1 MAVVISP
8 ASEQQAGQH
17 EETKQSTQKLFQR
30 YLRYLKDERRYSLAT
45 LDSYQRDL
53 LQFIEFI
60 NAVNVTDCCEVDSLH
75 VRNYAG
81 SRRRRGISARS
92 LHRSLSAIRG
102 FYTFLQREQ
111 LVENNP
117 VADVSGPSI
126 EKKLPNLL
134 DVDEINRLL
143 NEGPQNP
150 LKLRDY
156 AMMELMYSSGL
167 RLAEMVNLNIN
178 DIDLSQGQVQ
188 VLGKGNKTRYLPV
201 GANACKALN
210 RWLEARN
217 NIVAEG
223 ELAVFINNRGNR
235 ISSRAVQQRMAQV
248 GREQGLD
255 KHVHPHMLRHSF
267 ASHLLES
274 SGDLRAVQEMLG
286 HADIS
291 TTQIY
296 THLDFQHLA
305 QVYDKAHPRA
315 KKAQKVEGTSV
326 NQSNFTENSFPK
338 DD

>member
-1 MAVVISP
+1 MAVVTSP
-8 ASEQQAGQH
+8 EIGQP
-17 EETKQSTQKLFQR
+17 EAAKQSTQNLFHR
-30 YLRYLKDERRYSLAT
+30 YLRYLKDERRYSPAT

-53 LQFIEFI
+53 NQFIEFI
-60 NAVNVTDCCEVDSLH
+60 NAVNVHDCCDVDNLH

-81 SRRRRGISARS
+81 SRRRRGVSARS
-92 LHRSLSAIRG
+92 LHRSLSAVRG
-102 FYTFLQREQ
+102 FYTYLQREQ
-111 LVENNP
+111 LIENNP

-167 RLAEMVNLNIN
+167 RLAEMVNLNL
-178 DIDLSQGQVQ
+178 DAIDLKQAQVQ
-188 VLGKGNKTRYLPV
+188 VLGKGNKTRYLPI
-201 GANACKALN
+201 GTNACKALN
-210 RWLEARN
+210 RWLEARP
-217 NIVAEG
+217 NIAEQD
-223 ELAVFINNRGNR
+223 ELAVFVNNRGKR
-235 ISSRAVQQRMAQV
+235 LSPRAVQQRMAQI

-315 KKAQKVEGTSV
+315 KKANAPESQASS
-326 NQSNFTENSFPK
+326 QSDFLDNTFPK
-338 DD
+338 DE

>member
-1 MAVVISP
+1 MAVVTSP
-8 ASEQQAGQH
+8 ESEQQAGQPK
-17 EETKQSTQKLFQR
+17 EVQQATQKHFQR
-30 YLRYLKDERRYSLAT
+30 YLRYLKDERRYSPAT

-53 LQFIEFI
+53 TQFIEFI
-60 NAVNVTDCCEVDSLH
+60 NAVNVADCCDVDSLH
-75 VRNYAG
+75 VRNFAG

-111 LVENNP
+111 LIKNNP
-117 VADVSGPSI
+117 VADVSGPTI
-126 EKKLPNLL
+126 QKKLPNLL

-167 RLAEMVNLNIN
+167 RLAEMVNLNLEA
-178 DIDLSQGQVQ
+178 IDLTQGQVQ
-188 VLGKGNKTRYLPV
+188 VLGKGNKTRYLPI
-201 GANACKALN
+201 GSKACKALN
-210 RWLEARN
+210 RWLEARV
-217 NIVAEG
+217 NIVTEG

-235 ISSRAVQQRMAQV
+235 LSPRAVQQRMAQI

-315 KKAQKVEGTSV
+315 KKPKSSTQTDHI
-326 NQSNFTENSFPK
+326 ENSFPK

>member
-1 MAVVISP
+1 MAVVIRQ
-8 ASEQQAGQH
+8 ASEQQVGQL
-17 EETKQSTQKLFQR
+17 EEATQATQKLFQR
-30 YLRYLKDERRYSLAT
+30 YLRYLKDERRYSPAT

-60 NAVNVTDCCEVDSLH
+60 NAVNVTDCCQVDSLH

-111 LVENNP
+111 LIENNP

-167 RLAEMVNLNIN
+167 RLAEMVNLNLN
-178 DIDLSQGQVQ
+178 DIDLTQGQVH

-210 RWLEARN
+210 RWLEARS
-217 NIVAEG
+217 NIVADG

-235 ISSRAVQQRMAQV
+235 ISPRAVQQRMAQI

-315 KKAQKVEGTSV
+315 KKSLNPEGSPHK
-326 NQSNFTENSFPK
+326 QAGLTENSFPK

>member
-1 MAVVISP
+1 MAVVTSP
-8 ASEQQAGQH
+8 AKDQQARQS
-17 EETKQSTQKLFQR
+17 EEAKQATQKLLQR
-30 YLRYLKDERRYSLAT
+30 YLRYLKDERRYSVAT
-45 LDSYQRDL
+45 LDSYTRDL
-53 LQFIEFI
+53 NQFIEFI
-60 NAVNVTDCCEVDSLH
+60 NAVNVSNCCDVDSLH
-75 VRNYAG
+75 IRNFAG

-117 VADVSGPSI
+117 VADITGPSI
-126 EKKLPNLL
+126 QKKLPNLL

-167 RLAEMVNLNIN
+167 RLAEMVNLNI
-178 DIDLSQGQVQ
+178 DAIDLAQGQVQ
-188 VLGKGNKTRYLPV
+188 VLGKGNKTRYLPI
-201 GANACKALN
+201 GSNACKALN
-210 RWLEARN
+210 RWLEARP

-223 ELAVFINNRGNR
+223 EQAVFINNRGNR
-235 ISSRAVQQRMAQV
+235 LSPRAVQQRMAQI

-315 KKAQKVEGTSV
+315 KKSEKSGT
-326 NQSNFTENSFPK
+326 QTDCIENSFPK

>member
-1 MAVVISP
+1 MAVVTSP
-8 ASEQQAGQH
+8 EIGQQN
-17 EETKQSTQKLFQR
+17 TQKLFLR
-30 YLRYLKDERRYSLAT
+30 YLRYLRDERRYSPAT

-53 LQFIEFI
+53 HQFIDFL
-60 NAVNVTDCCEVDSLH
+60 NAVNVTDCCDVDSLQI
-75 VRNYAG
+75 RNFAG
-81 SRRRRGISARS
+81 SRRRRGVSARS

-102 FYTFLQREQ
+102 FYTYLQREQ
-111 LVENNP
+111 IIENNP
-117 VADVSGPSI
+117 VADVSGPTI
-126 EKKLPNLL
+126 QKKLPNLL

-167 RLAEMVNLNIN
+167 RLAEMVNLNI
-178 DIDLSQGQVQ
+178 DAIDLKQAQVR
-188 VLGKGNKTRYLPV
+188 VLGKGNKTRHLPI
-201 GANACKALN
+201 GTNACKALR
-210 RWLEARN
+210 RWFDARP
-217 NIVAEG
+217 NIVVEG
-223 ELAVFINNRGNR
+223 ELAVFVNNRGKR
-235 ISSRAVQQRMAQV
+235 LSPRAVQQRMAQM
-248 GREQGLD
+248 GREQGID

-291 TTQIY
+291 TTQVY

-315 KKAQKVEGTSV
+315 KKSQNIDSKEV
-326 NQSNFTENSFPK
+326 QSDFIGNTFPK

>member
-8 ASEQQAGQH
+8 EAGQQ
-17 EETKQSTQKLFQR
+17 TTQQLFQR
-30 YLRYLKDERRYSLAT
+30 YLRYLQDERRYSLAT
-45 LDSYQRDL
+45 IDSYQRDL
-53 LQFIEFI
+53 QQFFEFI
-60 NAVNVTDCCEVDSLH
+60 NAVNVYDCCDVDSLH

-81 SRRRRGISARS
+81 SRRRRGVSARS

-102 FYTFLQREQ
+102 FFTFLQREQ

-126 EKKLPNLL
+126 QKKLPNLL

-150 LKLRDY
+150 LKLRDV

-167 RLAEMVNLNIN
+167 RLAELVNLNL
-178 DIDLSQGQVQ
+178 DAIDLQQAQVQ
-188 VLGKGNKTRYLPV
+188 VMGKGNKMRYLPI
-201 GANACKALN
+201 GTNACKAIK
-210 RWLEARN
+210 RWLEARP
-217 NIVAEG
+217 NIASDD
-223 ELAVFINNRGNR
+223 ELAVFVNNRGKR
-235 ISSRAVQQRMAQV
+235 LSPRAVQQRMAQL
-248 GREQGLD
+248 GREQGID

-291 TTQIY
+291 TTQVY

-305 QVYDKAHPRA
+305 QVYDEAHPRA
-315 KKAQKVEGTSV
+315 KKTHQKSL
-326 NQSNFTENSFPK
+326 NKDFSK

>member
-1 MAVVISP
+1 MAVVMSP
-8 ASEQQAGQH
+8 EGKHNAGQQ
-17 EETKQSTQKLFQR
+17 EATQSTQQLFQR
-30 YLRYLKDERRYSLAT
+30 YLRYLKDERRYSPAT
-45 LDSYQRDL
+45 LDSYRRDL
-53 LQFIEFI
+53 LQFIDFI

-102 FYTFLQREQ
+102 FYTFLQREE

-117 VADVSGPSI
+117 VADVSGPSV

-156 AMMELMYSSGL
+156 AMMEIMYSSGL
-167 RLAEMVNLNIN
+167 RLAEMVNLNLS
-178 DIDLSQGQVQ
+178 DVDLSQGQVQ

-210 RWLEARN
+210 RWLEARIN
-217 NIVAEG
+217 MVAEG

-235 ISSRAVQQRMAQV
+235 LSPRAVQQRMAQM
-248 GREQGLD
+248 GKEQGLD

-315 KKAQKVEGTSV
+315 KKSQNSEGS
-326 NQSNFTENSFPK
+326 SHKSSDFTENTFPK

>member
-1 MAVVISP
+1 MAVVTSP
-8 ASEQQAGQH
+8 ETGQQ
-17 EETKQSTQKLFQR
+17 TTQQLFQR
-30 YLRYLKDERRYSLAT
+30 YLRYLQDERRYSPAT

-53 LQFIEFI
+53 QQFFEFI
-60 NAVNVTDCCEVDSLH
+60 NAVNVYDCCDVDSLH
-75 VRNYAG
+75 VRNFAG
-81 SRRRRGISARS
+81 SRRRRGVSARS

-102 FYTFLQREQ
+102 FFTFLQREQ

-126 EKKLPNLL
+126 QKKLPNLL

-150 LKLRDY
+150 LKLRDV

-167 RLAEMVNLNIN
+167 RLAELVNLNL
-178 DIDLSQGQVQ
+178 DAIDLHQAQVQ
-188 VLGKGNKTRYLPV
+188 VMGKGNKMRYLPI
-201 GANACKALN
+201 GANACKALK
-210 RWLEARN
+210 RWLEARP
-217 NIVAEG
+217 NIASEN
-223 ELAVFINNRGNR
+223 ELAVFVNNRGKR
-235 ISSRAVQQRMAQV
+235 LSPRAVQQRMAQL
-248 GREQGLD
+248 GREQGID

-291 TTQIY
+291 TTQVY

-305 QVYDKAHPRA
+305 QVYDEAHPRA
-315 KKAQKVEGTSV
+315 KKTHPR
-326 NQSNFTENSFPK
+326 NLNNDFTE
-338 DD
+338 DE

>member
-1 MAVVISP
+1 MTVVTSP
-8 ASEQQAGQH
+8 EEVKQA
-17 EETKQSTQKLFQR
+17 TQKLFQR
-30 YLRYLKDERRYSLAT
+30 YLRYLKDERRYSPAT

-53 LQFIEFI
+53 TQFIEFI
-60 NAVNVTDCCEVDSLH
+60 NAINVIDCCDVDSLH
-75 VRNYAG
+75 IRNFAG
-81 SRRRRGISARS
+81 SRRRHGISARS

-111 LVENNP
+111 LIENNP

-126 EKKLPNLL
+126 QKKLPKLL

-167 RLAEMVNLNIN
+167 RLAEMVNLNI
-178 DIDLSQGQVQ
+178 DAIDLTQGQVQ
-188 VLGKGNKTRYLPV
+188 VLGKGNKTRYLPI
-201 GANACKALN
+201 GSNACKALN
-210 RWLEARN
+210 RWLEARP

-235 ISSRAVQQRMAQV
+235 LSPRAVQQRMAKI

-315 KKAQKVEGTSV
+315 KKSQPSDKQTD
-326 NQSNFTENSFPK
+326 FIENSFPK

>member
-1 MAVVISP
+1 MAVVMSP
-8 ASEQQAGQH
+8 EGKHNAGQQ
-17 EETKQSTQKLFQR
+17 EATQSTQQLFQR
-30 YLRYLKDERRYSLAT
+30 YLRYLKDERRYSPAT
-45 LDSYQRDL
+45 LDSYRRDL
-53 LQFIEFI
+53 LQFIDFI

-117 VADVSGPSI
+117 VADVSGPSV

-156 AMMELMYSSGL
+156 AMMEIMYSSGL
-167 RLAEMVNLNIN
+167 RLAEMVNLNLS
-178 DIDLSQGQVQ
+178 DVDLSQGQVQ

-210 RWLEARN
+210 RWLEARIN
-217 NIVAEG
+217 MVAEG

-235 ISSRAVQQRMAQV
+235 LSPRAVQQRMAQM
-248 GREQGLD
+248 GKEQGLD

-267 ASHLLES
+267 ASHL
-274 SGDLRAVQEMLG
+274 LRAVQEMLG

-315 KKAQKVEGTSV
+315 KKSQNSEGS
-326 NQSNFTENSFPK
+326 SHKSSDFTENTFPK

>member
-1 MAVVISP
+1 MAVVTRPDI
-8 ASEQQAGQH
+8 GQS
-17 EETKQSTQKLFQR
+17 KAVKKSTQKLLQS
-30 YLRYLKDERRYSLAT
+30 YLRYLTDERRYSPAT
-45 LDSYQRDL
+45 IDSYQRDL

-60 NAVNVTDCCEVDSLH
+60 NAVNVTDCCDVDSLH

-81 SRRRRGISARS
+81 SRRRRGVSARS

-102 FYTFLQREQ
+102 FYTYLQREQ

-167 RLAEMVNLNIN
+167 RLAEMVNLDVNA
-178 DIDLSQGQVQ
+178 IDLNQAQVQ
-188 VLGKGNKTRYLPV
+188 VIGKGNKMRYLPI

-210 RWLEARN
+210 RWLEARP
-217 NIVAEG
+217 NIVVEG
-223 ELAVFINNRGNR
+223 ELAVFVNNRGKR
-235 ISSRAVQQRMAQV
+235 LSPRAVQMRMAQI

-315 KKAQKVEGTSV
+315 RKVH
-326 NQSNFTENSFPK
+326 QSEDQQNSLNSFTDNTFPK